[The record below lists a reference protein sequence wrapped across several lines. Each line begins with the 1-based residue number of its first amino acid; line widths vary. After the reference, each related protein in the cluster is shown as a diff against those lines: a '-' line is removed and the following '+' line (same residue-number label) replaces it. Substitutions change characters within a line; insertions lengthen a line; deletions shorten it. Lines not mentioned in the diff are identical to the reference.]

1 MIGNRKIAALCI
13 SRIGDDVSHEIITS
27 LGAIMA
33 KMNCSLFVYNTPTD
47 LFWGSPSEDG
57 ELSVFRLIDM
67 NIIDV
72 LIVFSER
79 IKRVSAIAQLEHDA
93 AEHGVPVISIGN
105 TGGRCYDIEFDY
117 EAGFETMVRHVL
129 KTHKPQTVHFIAGIK
144 DNDFSENR
152 IDVFK
157 NVISEYG
164 FAFNDSMVS
173 YGEFWSVPASNATEK
188 LIEEN
193 RIPDA
198 IICAND
204 AMAIAVCNVLK
215 KYGYRVPR
223 DVIVTGFDGIIETE
237 FSMPK
242 ITSCKCR
249 YSDIASKC
257 AEIIALLWE
266 GKEAP
271 RSSKIIPQIILSES
285 CGCDSSETLNTSEYL
300 SRVNDVFYRFRDET
314 RIFAEM
320 TARMQIC
327 RTITEAAQILNAPD
341 MFYDFCC
348 ILRPEC
354 IDDSV
359 DPRQTTEGD
368 PFGEEMCLFYDS
380 YFPDEPPKGF
390 NKKDIIPGLEQQ
402 LELGYPII
410 FMALNSL
417 DIPLGY
423 VSFHFHN
430 NDITNYIR
438 ISQTVSA
445 MNNAIG
451 GFRNIRYQQY
461 LARQLEE
468 FYKIDPLTGLYN
480 RRGFS
485 QEYQKLLSELGDN
498 ECLTVVLSDLDGLK
512 PINDNYG
519 HDEGDNAIRAVA
531 DALRCACP
539 PDAIFVRFGGDEMLA
554 VMRGLADENA
564 IRMAT
569 DAYLEKHNSCSHKPY
584 KVSSS
589 LGVYVTNKDDSFDI
603 EALIKKSDKLMYADK
618 ERKKRAAQ

>member
-1 MIGNRKIAALCI
+1 MIGNRRIAALCI

-67 NIIDV
+67 NIVDV

-79 IKRVSAIAQLEHDA
+79 IKRVSAIAQLERDA
-93 AEHGVPVISIGN
+93 EEHGVPVISIGN
-105 TGGRCYDIEFDY
+105 TDGRCYDVEFDY

-129 KTHKPQTVHFIAGIK
+129 EAHKPQTLHFIAGIK

-152 IDVFK
+152 INVFK

-249 YSDIASKC
+249 YSDIAAKC
-257 AEIIALLWE
+257 AEIIALLWD

-380 YFPDEPPKGF
+380 YFPDEPPKEF

-564 IRMAT
+564 IRMST
-569 DAYLEKHNSCSHKPY
+569 EAYLEKHNSSSQKPY